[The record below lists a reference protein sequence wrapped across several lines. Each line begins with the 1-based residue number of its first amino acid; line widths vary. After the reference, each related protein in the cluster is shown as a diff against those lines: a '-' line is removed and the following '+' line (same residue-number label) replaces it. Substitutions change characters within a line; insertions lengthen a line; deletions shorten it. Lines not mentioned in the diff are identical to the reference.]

1 MADRP
6 RSPARRRSP
15 ADRSSGGMPA
25 GTGPGQRADRHELQ
39 QPRRV
44 PAMPLSYT
52 FTARLWLYPGEA
64 GWHFLTVPDGVS
76 AEIRDDT
83 AALRQGFGSIKIT
96 AVIAGHRWST
106 SLFPDSHSGSYLLPV
121 KKAIRTAAGIEAGDQ
136 VRVQLEVPD
145 AG

>member
-1 MADRP
+1 
-6 RSPARRRSP
+6 
-15 ADRSSGGMPA
+15 
-25 GTGPGQRADRHELQ
+25 
-39 QPRRV
+39 
-44 PAMPLSYT
+44 MPLSYT

-64 GWHFLTVPDGVS
+64 GWHFLTVPDAVS

-106 SLFPDSHSGSYLLPV
+106 SLFPDSHSRSYLLPV
-121 KKAIRTAAGIEAGDQ
+121 KKAIRTATGIAAGDH